1 MQRYFNRQEVYVR
14 DIQIE
19 DSPYGPRQKA
29 EISFEHEGV
38 YWTGLHSGKP
48 SEGLQKGWNTVRFE
62 TVKVIAEPTPHSHA
76 AASTAANGFTGES
89 GVVQVKALRALD
101 TLWNV

>member
-29 EISFEHEGV
+29 EISFEHEGT

-62 TVKVIAEPTPHSHA
+62 TVKVLAEPSP
-76 AASTAANGFTGES
+76 NGFTGES
-89 GVVQVKALRALD
+89 GVIQVKALRALD

>member
-19 DSPYGPRQKA
+19 DSPFGPRQKA
-29 EISFEHEGV
+29 EFGFDWEGG
-38 YWTGLHSGKP
+38 YWTGYHSGKP

-62 TVKVIAEPTPHSHA
+62 TTKVLSEKKEEGQPVR
-76 AASTAANGFTGES
+76 GE
-89 GVVQVKALRALD
+89 VHVKALKVIEPDIFAF
-101 TLWNV
+101 